1 MCSIMIGRGS
11 GTNKMYPDF
20 LTERE
25 TNIMYPDHLSKEV
38 EHITCLMVRMK
49 SSVIQCV
56 DIHTL

>member
-1 MCSIMIGRGS
+1 MIGRGS